1 MSSDWKKVT
10 LEEIT
15 ELRVSNVDKKIYTD
29 KKLVKLCNYMDVY
42 RNRYIT
48 SKIPYSIGSA
58 NTSEINAFGL
68 EKGDIII
75 TKDSETP
82 EDIGVA
88 SVVTESIENLVCGY
102 HLAIL
107 KPNSVEV
114 SSDFLMHLLHLPK
127 VQQQFY
133 RVASGSTRYG
143 LTKGAIE
150 SLKLKIPEEKPQ
162 QTKIARILTT
172 LDNVIEKT
180 EAAIAKYEAIKQGM
194 MHDLFTRGIGA
205 DGQLR
210 PSYEEAPELYKE
222 SDLGWIPKEWEV
234 SNIIEVSENGFKNG
248 YFKKPELVGR
258 GLKLINVTDIYQ
270 SFGIDT
276 DHKKVE
282 RVQVSDSDYLKYKAK
297 KGDLFF
303 TRSSL
308 VLSGIAKCN
317 ILREEKERTVFE
329 CHVMMLRPNSE
340 VIDSDYLAL
349 YCLTSLA
356 RNLFMSYAKQVA
368 MTTISQDD
376 MSCLP
381 VLLPSKKEQVLIS
394 QRIVQIQDLITKESN
409 TLNKQTQLKQGLM
422 QDLLTGKVQVE
433 V

>member
-1 MSSDWKKVT
+1 MNSDWKKVA

-15 ELRVSNVDKKIYTD
+15 QLKVSNVDKKIYPD

-107 KPNSVEV
+107 KPNSIEI
-114 SSDFLMHLLHLPK
+114 SSEFLMHLLHLPK

-143 LTKGAIE
+143 LTKGVIE
-150 SLKLKIPEEKPQ
+150 SLKLEIPKEKPQ
-162 QTKIARILTT
+162 QTKIAQILTT
-172 LDNVIEKT
+172 IDNVIEKT

-210 PSYEEAPELYKE
+210 PSYADAPELYKE
-222 SDLGWIPKEWEV
+222 SGLGWIPKEWEV
-234 SNIIEVSENGFKNG
+234 SSIYEFSELKSGGTPSRKVSEYWGGTINWVKTGEINYSRIERTEERITNKGVENSAATIFPKGTLLMAIYGEGKTRGRVAILGVPAATNQACLGFMIDEEKVDLDFLYYSLWAEYQNLREISNEGSQKNLS
-248 YFKKPELVGR
+248 KDLVGNFVIKYP
-258 GLKLINVTDIYQ
+258 KLIEQ
-270 SFGIDT
+270 
-276 DHKKVE
+276 
-282 RVQVSDSDYLKYKAK
+282 
-297 KGDLFF
+297 
-303 TRSSL
+303 
-308 VLSGIAKCN
+308 
-317 ILREEKERTVFE
+317 KE
-329 CHVMMLRPNSE
+329 
-340 VIDSDYLAL
+340 I
-349 YCLTSLA
+349 
-356 RNLFMSYAKQVA
+356 
-368 MTTISQDD
+368 
-376 MSCLP
+376 
-381 VLLPSKKEQVLIS
+381 SKKIKSIDNKIKKEFLILS
-394 QRIVQIQDLITKESN
+394 
-409 TLNKQTQLKQGLM
+409 KQTQLKQGLM
-422 QDLLTGKVQVE
+422 QDLLTGKVPVKI
-433 V
+433 